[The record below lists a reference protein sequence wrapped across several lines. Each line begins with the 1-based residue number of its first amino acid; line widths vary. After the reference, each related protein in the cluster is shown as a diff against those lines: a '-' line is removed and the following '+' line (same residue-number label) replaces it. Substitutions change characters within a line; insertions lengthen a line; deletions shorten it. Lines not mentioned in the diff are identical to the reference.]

1 MLQTTTGIETDE
13 IRYDPE
19 TLRKVIALAGKLQE
33 RHQETLTAS
42 QIESVGG
49 EVGLDSQFIRQALA
63 QLSASK
69 SVSSS
74 ASHSK
79 VEFNS
84 LMGALAFPLVYG
96 PFAYLMRHNPD
107 AMTIFSQ
114 ILPAPLAGILGFITG
129 KKKVGFLA
137 GIALALALTP
147 IFAES
152 IPGFFRDGPYCI
164 ILPLVGGWLGSLGAT
179 IRETYS
185 PLPSSGS
192 NDKITQPEVLQL
204 IVSMQAELERQ
215 KQSGL

>member
-1 MLQTTTGIETDE
+1 MLQTTTGTETDE
-13 IRYDPE
+13 TRYDPE

-33 RHQETLTAS
+33 RHQETLTAA

-49 EVGLDSQFIRQALA
+49 EVGLDAQFIRQALT
-63 QLSASK
+63 QLSARK
-69 SVSSS
+69 SISGSST
-74 ASHSK
+74 HSK
-79 VEFNS
+79 AEFNS
-84 LMGALAFPLVYG
+84 LICALAFPLVYG
-96 PFAYLMRHNPD
+96 PVAYLMRHSPD

-137 GIALALALTP
+137 GIALALSLTP

-164 ILPLVGGWLGSLGAT
+164 ILPLLGGWLGSLGAT

-185 PLPSSGS
+185 PLPSADPA
-192 NDKITQPEVLQL
+192 DKITQPEVLQL
-204 IVSMQAELERQ
+204 IVSMQAELERR
-215 KQSGL
+215 KQSGS